1 MLTRKLLLTLL
12 ILFPFSTIFAQG
24 ERIIGNLTHESME
37 RDYILYIPSD
47 YDPVR
52 PMPLVLNFHGYTSTA
67 GAQEAVSGIAE
78 REGFLVAYPN
88 AVNRDWLNSD
98 DHNISFVESL
108 LDTLT
113 DEYSIDSQRV
123 YATGASQGGTMSFV
137 LAAALP
143 DRFAAAAPLAGTRP
157 VSDGENRVPIFLENT
172 PVRAFPLLYMHG
184 SADTVVPYDGGFS
197 DANGFVFPP
206 VSDVLDE
213 WVDINGGTSLE
224 PVTTIPGFNVT
235 DGPAVSLFQCGGCGS
250 YTNEAG
256 DLFPSEVIHMRING
270 TRACV
275 ARFGH
280 SHDKYRNMELL

>member
-24 ERIIGNLTHESME
+24 ERILGNLTHESME

-67 GAQEAVSGIAE
+67 GAQEAVSGMNDVAE

-157 VSDGENRVPIFLENT
+157 VSDGGESRSNLP
-172 PVRAFPLLYMHG
+172 
-184 SADTVVPYDGGFS
+184 
-197 DANGFVFPP
+197 
-206 VSDVLDE
+206 
-213 WVDINGGTSLE
+213 
-224 PVTTIPGFNVT
+224 
-235 DGPAVSLFQCGGCGS
+235 
-250 YTNEAG
+250 
-256 DLFPSEVIHMRING
+256 
-270 TRACV
+270 
-275 ARFGH
+275 
-280 SHDKYRNMELL
+280 